1 MFYNFRLELRFGIF
15 RFVIK
20 QIVLISDFCFYKK
33 TPSFFVSKR
42 LDPPLHGIP
51 SILII
56 IIDLLNKCNKI
67 VPVYAKH
74 IAHLD
79 QDFSLTV

>member
-1 MFYNFRLELRFGIF
+1 MFCNFRLELLFGIF

-33 TPSFFVSKR
+33 C

-67 VPVYAKH
+67 VPVYAEH